1 MENLGVFN
9 GAHGADQFGFRN
21 LKRVYWNLEAP
32 ALYEQSLARRESQL
46 AQGGA
51 ILADTGIHTG
61 RSPKDKF
68 VVRDEA
74 TADKV
79 WWDNNASISREQFD
93 LLLEDFLAHAEGKE
107 LFAQDLYGGADPAHR
122 VKARVFSEYA
132 WHSLFIRNLLIR
144 PERSDLAGYA
154 PDLTIVDLPSFR
166 ADPARHGARSETV
179 IACDFTRKIVLIG
192 ATSYAGEMKKSVFT
206 YLNYAAAEAE
216 RAADALLGQRG
227 GQGRRGRVL
236 RPVGHGQ
243 DDALERSQPDPP
255 RRRRARLGPE
265 RGVQLRGRLLRQDD
279 PPVARGRARDLR
291 HHRALR
297 HRARERRHR
306 SRHARAGFRRRLE
319 NRERALRL
327 SDRLHP
333 EGEPDRP
340 GRASEEHRDAHRRR
354 LRGHAPDRQ
363 AHRRRRRCTTS
374 SPATPPRSP
383 APRRA

>member
-93 LLLEDFLAHAEGKE
+93 LLLEDFLKHAEGKE

-122 VKARVFSEYA
+122 VKARVYSEYA

-144 PERSDLAGYA
+144 PERSDLAGLRA
-154 PDLTIVDLPSFR
+154 GPDDR
-166 ADPARHGARSETV
+166 RSAV
-179 IACDFTRKIVLIG
+179 VP
-192 ATSYAGEMKKSVFT
+192 
-206 YLNYAAAEAE
+206 
-216 RAADALLGQRG
+216 
-227 GQGRRGRVL
+227 GRSG
-236 RPVGHGQ
+236 
-243 DDALERSQPDPP
+243 PP
-255 RRRRARLGPE
+255 RRPVRDGHRLRLHAQDRA
-265 RGVQLRGRLLRQDD
+265 D
-279 PPVARGRARDLR
+279 
-291 HHRALR
+291 
-297 HRARERRHR
+297 
-306 SRHARAGFRRRLE
+306 RRR
-319 NRERALRL
+319 
-327 SDRLHP
+327 P
-333 EGEPDRP
+333 P
-340 GRASEEHRDAHRRR
+340 
-354 LRGHAPDRQ
+354 
-363 AHRRRRRCTTS
+363 T
-374 SPATPPRSP
+374 PAR
-383 APRRA
+383 